1 MLEYIQKKLQT
12 TEGIKMVSETE
23 REARE
28 MNGALNKYIQET
40 YIIACQE
47 LCGFE
52 EGICFPAIHPTS
64 PFFII
69 SGPAK

>member
-1 MLEYIQKKLQT
+1 MLKYIQKKLQT

-40 YIIACQE
+40 YIIAVKSYVGLRKE
-47 LCGFE
+47 YVSLL
-52 EGICFPAIHPTS
+52 
-64 PFFII
+64 FIPQAP
-69 SGPAK
+69 SS